1 MFIANCRVS
10 ILRGTFKDPFGDP
23 IESDIPVQTGVPMS
37 ILEVASNET
46 TMAGGMPRQ
55 VRYLVGRAHPGTD
68 IRHEDRLKVEDGPR
82 ANHIYLVDGIDEV
95 SESAILDSGTRLEL
109 RRVS

>member
-10 ILRGTFKDPFGDP
+10 ILRGTFKDPYGDP
-23 IESDIPVQTGVPMS
+23 IESDTPVQTGVPMS

-46 TMAGGMPRQ
+46 TVAGGMPRQ

-68 IRHEDRLKVEDGPR
+68 IRHEDRLKDEDNGR
-82 ANHIYLVDGIDEV
+82 VYFVDGIDEV